1 MKDFF
6 KMMLASALGTFV
18 AFMMIFV
25 FSLVVLF
32 GIVGFFMASSTSRQT
47 ANVSVEEKSILFINV
62 EGELAERRSE
72 RDIFQ
77 EILSDEKPKTIGL
90 YEIRESLEQAAQ
102 DKKIKGIYLR
112 LRYLQSGWAKIESLR
127 NLLKKF
133 KKSGKFIVA
142 YSEAY
147 DEKLYYLA
155 TVANEI
161 WMYPKGDF
169 EWNGISTQSMFFK
182 KTLGKLEIE
191 PTLIRVGRFKSAGE
205 MVTEEKLS
213 TENRLQMSE
222 LTQGLWKTIVD
233 EIVEEQPQLTAEKL
247 NEAAQNLSII
257 SAQEAYNQKWVSQ
270 LIPIEEVEQK
280 LLQKSGLKKDDE
292 VRLVSW
298 VSYGDM
304 GGNTKSFL
312 GNKDKIA
319 VILAE
324 GEIHMGSGPGSETI
338 YSDELSSL
346 IREIDKDKEVKAVV
360 LRVNSPGGSALA
372 SDVIWRS
379 LDYLK
384 KNKKLVTSFSDVAAS
399 GGYYIAAGSD
409 AIFAE
414 PMSVTGSIG
423 VFGMI
428 FQTDKFFDNKLGIT
442 FDGVKTHDSADMM
455 SGVRA
460 LTPFEKQKIQESV
473 SDIYKTFLN
482 VVQQGRTHFKGV
494 DEVNEVAEGRVWLGS
509 RAKEIGLVD
518 ELGSLDDAIL
528 KAAQLSGLKDYE
540 VVLYPDEK
548 RWIDK
553 IFESLGEVS
562 LLPSWA
568 QAWVAKL
575 KMEPGKSQ
583 DWVWARWPYQ
593 IIW

>member
-1 MKDFF
+1 MRDFF
-6 KMMLASALGTFV
+6 KMMLASVLGTFV
-18 AFMMIFV
+18 AFSMMFF
-25 FSLVVLF
+25 FSLIVLF
-32 GIVGFFMASSTSRQT
+32 GLIGFFAASSSRQS
-47 ANVSVEEKSILFINV
+47 ANVSVEDKSILFINV

-77 EILSDEKPKTIGL
+77 EILTDEKPKTIGL
-90 YEIRESLEQAAQ
+90 YEIRESLEKAAK

-112 LRYLQSGWAKIESLR
+112 LRHVQSGWAKIESLR
-127 NLLKKF
+127 KLLKKF
-133 KKSGKFIVA
+133 KKTGKFVVA

-169 EWNGISTQSMFFK
+169 EWNGINTQSMFFK
-182 KTLGKLEIE
+182 KTLGKLEVE
-191 PTLIRVGRFKSAGE
+191 PTLIRVGKFKSAGE
-205 MVTEEKLS
+205 MITEEKMS
-213 TENRLQMSE
+213 AANRLQMSE
-222 LTQGLWKTIVD
+222 LTQGLWKNIVD
-233 EIVEEQPQLTAEKL
+233 EIVEDQPQLSVEKL
-247 NEAAQNLSII
+247 NEAAQNLLITT
-257 SAQEAYNQKWVSQ
+257 AQEAYNQKWVSQ

-298 VSYGDM
+298 TSYGDVVSS
-304 GGNTKSFL
+304 TKSFL
-312 GNKDKIA
+312 SEKDKIA
-319 VILAE
+319 VVLAE
-324 GEIHMGSGPGSETI
+324 GEIQMGSGPGSETI

-346 IREIDKDKEVKAVV
+346 IREINKDKEVKAVV

-414 PMSVTGSIG
+414 PMTVTGSIG
-423 VFGMI
+423 VFGML

-442 FDGVKTHDSADMM
+442 FDGVKTHESADMM

-460 LTPFEKQKIQESV
+460 LMPFEKQKIQESV
-473 SDIYKTFLN
+473 NDIYNTFLN
-482 VVQQGRTHFKGV
+482 VVQQGRPHFKAI

-528 KAAQLSGLKDYE
+528 KAAQLAGLKDYD
-540 VVLYPDEK
+540 VVMYPDEK

-562 LLPSWA
+562 LLPTWV
-568 QAWVAKL
+568 QVWVAKL

-583 DWVWARWPYQ
+583 DYIWARWPYQ
-593 IIW
+593 IQW